1 MSDTLELLRTIPLF
15 TALSRDELGKI
26 AELCETKRW
35 ESGAYIFREG
45 EPGNRLYI
53 IVEGGVRISREIPGA
68 GEEALAVLKRGAL
81 FGELAVFDKGDR
93 STDAISHGG
102 TTALTISRSEFEM
115 LLEFNRDLGFKVLW
129 AVVRMLSGRLRSTND
144 SLKSFLALS
153 MF

>member
-1 MSDTLELLRTIPLF
+1 MSATLELLRSIPLF

-35 ESGAYIFREG
+35 DSGEYIFREG
-45 EPGNRLYI
+45 EPGNRLFI

-81 FGELAVFDKGDR
+81 FGEMAVFDKSER

-102 TTALTISRSEFEM
+102 TTALTISRSELEM
-115 LLEFNRDLGFKVLW
+115 LLEFNRDLAFKVLW

>member
-1 MSDTLELLRTIPLF
+1 MSATLELLRPIPLF
-15 TALSRDELGKI
+15 TALTAEELGKI

-45 EPGNRLYI
+45 EPGNRLFI

-81 FGELAVFDKGDR
+81 FGEMAVFDKSER

-102 TTALTISRSEFEM
+102 TTALTISRSELEM
-115 LLEFNRDLGFKVLW
+115 LLEFNRDLAYKVLW
-129 AVVRMLSGRLRSTND
+129 AVVRMLSGRLRSTNE

>member
-1 MSDTLELLRTIPLF
+1 MTATLDLLRPIPLF
-15 TALSRDELGKI
+15 TALTPDELEKI
-26 AELCETKRW
+26 AELCESQSF
-35 ESGAYIFREG
+35 ESGDYIFREG

-53 IVEGGVRISREIPGA
+53 IVDGGVRISRQIPGA

-81 FGELAVFDKGDR
+81 FGEMAVFDRSER

-102 TTALTISRSEFEM
+102 TTVLTISRSEFEM
-115 LLEFNRDLGFKVLW
+115 LLEFNRDLAHKVLW
-129 AVVRMLSGRLRSTND
+129 AVVRMLSGRLRSTNE

>member
-1 MSDTLELLRTIPLF
+1 MSVNSDLLRSLPIF
-15 TALSRDELGKI
+15 ASLSPDELAKI
-26 AELCETKRW
+26 AELCETKSW
-35 ESGAYIFREG
+35 ESGEYIFREG
-45 EPGNRLYI
+45 EPGNRLFI

-81 FGELAVFDKGDR
+81 FGEMAVFDKSER

-115 LLEFNRDLGFKVLW
+115 LLEFNRDLAHKVLW
-129 AVVRMLSGRLRSTND
+129 SVVRMLSGRLRSTND
-144 SLKSFLALS
+144 SLRSFLALS

>member
-1 MSDTLELLRTIPLF
+1 MSANSDLLRSLPIF
-15 TALSRDELGKI
+15 AALSPDELGKI
-26 AELCETKRW
+26 AELCESQSW
-35 ESGAYIFREG
+35 ESGEYIFREG
-45 EPGNRLYI
+45 EPGNRLFI

-81 FGELAVFDKGDR
+81 FGEMAVFDKSER

-115 LLEFNRDLGFKVLW
+115 LLEFNRDLAYKVLW
-129 AVVRMLSGRLRSTND
+129 SVVRMLSGRLRSTND
-144 SLKSFLALS
+144 SLRSFLALS

>member
-1 MSDTLELLRTIPLF
+1 MSSTPELLRSLPIF
-15 TALSRDELGKI
+15 ASLSPEELGKI
-26 AELCETKRW
+26 AELCERQSW
-35 ESGAYIFREG
+35 DSGDYIFREG
-45 EPGNRLYI
+45 EPGNRLFI
-53 IVEGGVRISREIPGA
+53 IVEGGVRISRQIPGA

-81 FGELAVFDKGDR
+81 FGEMAVFDKSER

-115 LLEFNRDLGFKVLW
+115 LLEFNRDLAYKVLW
-129 AVVRMLSGRLRSTND
+129 AVVRMLSGRLRSTNE

>member
-1 MSDTLELLRTIPLF
+1 MSATLELLRPLPLF
-15 TALSRDELGKI
+15 TALTGDELGKI
-26 AELCETKRW
+26 AELCESKNF
-35 ESGAYIFREG
+35 ESGEYIFREG

-68 GEEALAVLKRGAL
+68 GEEALAVLKRGAM
-81 FGELAVFDKGDR
+81 FGEMAVFDRSER

-102 TTALTISRSEFEM
+102 TTVLTISRSEFEM
-115 LLEFNRDLGFKVLW
+115 LLEFNRDLGYKVLW

-144 SLKSFLALS
+144 SLRSFLALS

>member
-1 MSDTLELLRTIPLF
+1 MSATLELLRSIPLF

-26 AELCETKRW
+26 AELCETQSW
-35 ESGAYIFREG
+35 ESGEYIFREG

-53 IVEGGVRISREIPGA
+53 IVEGSVRISRQIPGA

-81 FGELAVFDKGDR
+81 FGELAVIDKGER

-115 LLEFNRDLGFKVLW
+115 LLEFNRDLAYKVLW

>member
-1 MSDTLELLRTIPLF
+1 MSATLELLRPIPLF
-15 TALSRDELGKI
+15 TALTAEELGKI

-45 EPGNRLYI
+45 EPGNRLFI

-81 FGELAVFDKGDR
+81 FGEMAVFDKSER

-115 LLEFNRDLGFKVLW
+115 LLEFNRDLAFKVLW

>member
-1 MSDTLELLRTIPLF
+1 MSATLELLRSIPLF
-15 TALSRDELGKI
+15 SALSREELGKI
-26 AELCETKRW
+26 AELCESKSW
-35 ESGAYIFREG
+35 ESGEYIFREG
-45 EPGNRLYI
+45 EPGNRLFI
-53 IVEGGVRISREIPGA
+53 IVEGGVRISRQIPGA

-81 FGELAVFDKGDR
+81 FGELAVLDKGER

-115 LLEFNRDLGFKVLW
+115 LLEFNRELAYKVLW

>member
-1 MSDTLELLRTIPLF
+1 MSATLELLRPIPLF
-15 TALSRDELGKI
+15 TSLSQEELEKI
-26 AELCETKRW
+26 AELCETRSW
-35 ESGAYIFREG
+35 ESGEYIFHEG
-45 EPGNRLYI
+45 EPGNRLFI

-81 FGELAVFDKGDR
+81 FGEMAVFDKSER

-102 TTALTISRSEFEM
+102 TTALTISRSELEM
-115 LLEFNRDLGFKVLW
+115 LLEFNRDLAFRVLW
-129 AVVRMLSGRLRSTND
+129 AVVRLLSGRLRWTND

>member
-1 MSDTLELLRTIPLF
+1 MSASLELLRPLPLF
-15 TALSRDELGKI
+15 AALSPDELGKI
-26 AELCETKRW
+26 AELCETKSH
-35 ESGAYIFREG
+35 ESGEYIFREG

-53 IVEGGVRISREIPGA
+53 IVDGSVRISREIPGA

-81 FGELAVFDKGDR
+81 FGEMAVFDRSER

-102 TTALTISRSEFEM
+102 TTVLTISRSEFEM
-115 LLEFNRDLGFKVLW
+115 LLEFNRDLAYKVLW
-129 AVVRMLSGRLRSTND
+129 AVVRMLSGRLRSTNE

>member
-1 MSDTLELLRTIPLF
+1 MSATLELLRPIPLF
-15 TALSRDELGKI
+15 TALTAEELGKI

-35 ESGAYIFREG
+35 DSGEYIFREG
-45 EPGNRLYI
+45 EPGNRLFI
-53 IVEGGVRISREIPGA
+53 IVDGGVRISREIPGA
-68 GEEALAVLKRGAL
+68 GEEAIAVLKRGAL
-81 FGELAVFDKGDR
+81 FGEMAVFDKSER

-102 TTALTISRSEFEM
+102 TTVLTISRSELEM
-115 LLEFNRDLGFKVLW
+115 LLEFNRDLAFKVLW

>member
-1 MSDTLELLRTIPLF
+1 MSATLELLRSIPLF

-35 ESGAYIFREG
+35 ESGEYIFREG
-45 EPGNRLYI
+45 EPGNRLFI
-53 IVEGGVRISREIPGA
+53 IVEGGVRISRDIPGA
-68 GEEALAVLKRGAL
+68 GEEALAILKRGAL
-81 FGELAVFDKGDR
+81 FGEMAVFDKSER

-115 LLEFNRDLGFKVLW
+115 LLEFNRDLAYKVLW

>member
-1 MSDTLELLRTIPLF
+1 MSTNLELLRSLPIF
-15 TALSRDELGKI
+15 AALSPEELGKI
-26 AELCETKRW
+26 AELCEMKSW
-35 ESGAYIFREG
+35 ESGEYIFREG
-45 EPGNRLYI
+45 EPGNRLFI

-68 GEEALAVLKRGAL
+68 GEEALAVLKRGTL
-81 FGELAVFDKGDR
+81 FGEMAVFDKSER

-115 LLEFNRDLGFKVLW
+115 LLEFNRDLAYKVLW

-144 SLKSFLALS
+144 SLRSFLALS

>member
-1 MSDTLELLRTIPLF
+1 MSATLELLRPIPLF
-15 TALSRDELGKI
+15 TALTAEELGKI

-45 EPGNRLYI
+45 EPGNRLFI

-68 GEEALAVLKRGAL
+68 GEEAIAVLKRGAL
-81 FGELAVFDKGDR
+81 FGEMAVFDKSER

-102 TTALTISRSEFEM
+102 TTALTISRSELEM
-115 LLEFNRDLGFKVLW
+115 LLEFNRDLALKVLW